1 MNGRTNHRYRPSL
14 NDARCVVMLSGP
26 HSDRRERS
34 REQPEAATVL
44 PERGRCRCCSLVRAR
59 IAAGRVD
66 RHRSPRHDKTQN
78 TQEANL
84 PAPVACAARHGTT
97 KGDQK
102 PPEQDGTEAIARFLL
117 SSARGRQGYRFAGRI
132 EVGAIA
138 RRWSLLR
145 QYYCVVCF
153 VRASV
158 CVCVCV
164 CKQNKTKQKDL
175 EVTRITQSIVHLK
188 SEVTPCLKM
197 FHIPSESLLG
207 SKLSSP
213 RNLACV
219 YCIYCVVCVVFCRA
233 PIARYHSIRSVDGC
247 VLWNDSLS
255 RKMLFFVLEVTRNT
269 QKHSS
274 SEARGHPLLEDSLFH
289 QNRYS
294 DPHETFS
301 RNNTA
306 KRFSKTEAIV
316 GFIY

>member
-117 SSARGRQGYRFAGRI
+117 SSARGRQGYLFAGRI
-132 EVGAIA
+132 E
-138 RRWSLLR
+138 
-145 QYYCVVCF
+145 Q
-153 VRASV
+153 
-158 CVCVCV
+158 
-164 CKQNKTKQKDL
+164 
-175 EVTRITQSIVHLK
+175 
-188 SEVTPCLKM
+188 PCLECCTQLPIGKDFVAPRRHGENPESVVYSIPPTGWVVVSGFAED
-197 FHIPSESLLG
+197 FH
-207 SKLSSP
+207 
-213 RNLACV
+213 
-219 YCIYCVVCVVFCRA
+219 
-233 PIARYHSIRSVDGC
+233 HRS
-247 VLWNDSLS
+247 
-255 RKMLFFVLEVTRNT
+255 
-269 QKHSS
+269 
-274 SEARGHPLLEDSLFH
+274 RG
-289 QNRYS
+289 
-294 DPHETFS
+294 
-301 RNNTA
+301 
-306 KRFSKTEAIV
+306 
-316 GFIY
+316 